1 MVSIKKYKELRFFP
15 SQNKANCNKIV
26 QKKGFIMSGTLI
38 INDTNSVLA
47 DQINSTLDTS
57 TDISFLVGYFYF
69 SGFAELYKKIG
80 DRKMRILVGLDID
93 VDVYNVV
100 REFENTYTPV
110 KSYRSQTHIRNEYY
124 KKYI

>member
-1 MVSIKKYKELRFFP
+1 MVSIKKYKELRFFS
-15 SQNKANCNKIV
+15 SQNKANCNRIV

-47 DQINSTLDTS
+47 DQINSTLDAS

-80 DRKMRILVGLDID
+80 DRKMR
-93 VDVYNVV
+93 
-100 REFENTYTPV
+100 
-110 KSYRSQTHIRNEYY
+110 
-124 KKYI
+124 